1 MDNVFKIFDEVEEEL
16 KFIASS
22 GLRMKMMIS
31 LFEKPKTSTELKSEF
46 KIGASTIIHTARDLE
61 KEKILKEEIDG
72 YHLTTVGKIIT
83 YKLIEMIKTLRA
95 LKKSQEFWLT
105 HVIDDVPE
113 KFLREM
119 YKLYEHDA
127 MRSSMRNVFK
137 TLSIYLELSRKA
149 KKFWGVSPIFVD
161 VFVTLIK
168 KLADRNADVK
178 LVLTEEVFGE
188 IKNKHRDVLKN
199 VFSKIELWIIQEEP
213 KVAFTVTDSFLSVG
227 LFEENGVYDPTYDI
241 ISRDEE
247 AIEWGRE
254 LFEYY
259 KSKAREATLEDI

>member
-22 GLRMKMMIS
+22 GVRAKMMIS
-31 LFEKPKTSTELKSEF
+31 LLEKSKTSTELKSEL
-46 KIGASTIIHTARDLE
+46 KLGASTIIHAARDLE
-61 KEKILKEEIDG
+61 KEKILEEEANG

-83 YKLIEMIKTLRA
+83 YKLIEMVKTLKA

-105 HVIDDVPE
+105 HIVDDVPE

-119 YKLYEHDA
+119 YKLYEHNA
-127 MRSSMRNVFK
+127 LRSSMKNVFK

-168 KLADRNADVK
+168 RLADRNADIK

-188 IKNKHRDVLKN
+188 IKNAHREVLKE
-199 VFSKIELWIIQEEP
+199 VFPKIGLWIIQEEP
-213 KVAFTVTDSFLSVG
+213 KVAFTVTESFLSVG
-227 LFEENGVYDPTYDI
+227 LFEKNGVYDPTYDI
-241 ISRDEE
+241 ISRDKE

-259 KSKAREATLEDI
+259 KSKARKATPEDL